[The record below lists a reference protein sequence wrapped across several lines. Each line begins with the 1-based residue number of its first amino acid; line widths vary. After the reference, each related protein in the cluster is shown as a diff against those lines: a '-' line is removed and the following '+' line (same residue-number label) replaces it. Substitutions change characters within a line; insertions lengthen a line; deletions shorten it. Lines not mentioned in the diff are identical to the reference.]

1 MTRVRLAA
9 AIQGALLAI
18 VLIGPRPVVAAA
30 PSSLELTTDAVIEVG
45 VHPTVDVRLTAGS
58 VPIAGATVEVRLD
71 GRQTKRVVTDD
82 DGRASTVLA
91 RDLAVGNYE
100 LQAVFRG
107 DAAHLAS
114 VSAVATVQVTPA
126 HLTVRTI
133 PPLPNVALLRV
144 DGGPLLTTG
153 DDGTIS
159 IPISSV
165 RRYRFEA
172 VLPPAAPDRRLAFDR
187 WSDGS
192 RDTSLS
198 VRLPGRD
205 DLAIGLQVS
214 YPVAFEYLDSTG
226 VRVDLSRLERLRIAS
241 DRGETLD
248 LEDRALTWLP
258 ANEIVRRA
266 GGLTSVPIEYRVL
279 EATVRGSNVVDR
291 GRLHFQPDGDL
302 TTWVIPLLL
311 YSLTVSGQDALFG
324 FPLGRSVQLQYPD
337 GTSESVP
344 LDERASATIAALPRG
359 NYRVVVE
366 RPEGIAVST
375 PVVLTRDQ
383 YARVPVISYLDAASV
398 LGGGIALAVALVL
411 FGGRPIGRFGRR
423 VIGKSVAIVIMVL
436 RAPVLLVLAIVRAPG
451 VAWRALRRKLSR
463 RSRMEPALA
472 PTQQPAPPPA
482 QPAPL
487 PAHQPAPSPAQP
499 MRPPT
504 QTALPSI
511 QPARASAG
519 ALTVFAGS
527 ASTAVIPF
535 EFIAPSADRSVG
547 RAPED
552 QRPLVRPIRYRRCP
566 GCGRDVRYRARLCRA
581 CSRRLR
587 KS

>member
-1 MTRVRLAA
+1 MTRPRLAA
-9 AIQGALLAI
+9 AIPAVLLAI
-18 VLIGPRPVVAAA
+18 VLIGPRPVLAAT

-45 VHPTVDVRLTAGS
+45 VHPTVDVRLTTASG
-58 VPIAGATVEVRLD
+58 PIAGATVEVRLD

-82 DGRASTVLA
+82 EGRASTVLA

-107 DAAHLAS
+107 DAAHLAT
-114 VSAVATVQVTPA
+114 VSAAATVQVSPA
-126 HLTVRTI
+126 HLSVRTL
-133 PPLPNVALLRV
+133 PPLPNVPLLRV
-144 DGGPLLTTG
+144 DGGPLLTTE
-153 DDGTIS
+153 DDGTIT

-165 RRYRFEA
+165 RRYRFEV
-172 VLPPAAPDRRLAFDR
+172 VLPPATADRRLAFDR

-192 RDTSLS
+192 RDTGLS

-226 VRVDLSRLERLRIAS
+226 ATVDPSRLERLHIAS
-241 DRGETLD
+241 DRGEAFD
-248 LEDRALTWLP
+248 LEDRASAWLP

-266 GGLTSVPIEYRVL
+266 GGLISVPIEYRVQ
-279 EATVRGSNVVDR
+279 EVTVRGSNVVDR
-291 GRLHFQPDGDL
+291 GRLHFQPDGEI
-302 TTWVIPLLL
+302 TTWVVPLLL

-324 FPLGRSVQLQYPD
+324 FPLGSSVQLLYPD

-344 LDERASATIAALPRG
+344 LDARASATVAALPRG

-383 YARVPVISYLDAASV
+383 AARVPVISYLDAASV

-423 VIGKSVAIVIMVL
+423 VLGRSAAIVVMVV
-436 RAPVLLVLAIVRAPG
+436 RAPVLLVLAILRAPG
-451 VAWRALRRKLSR
+451 VAWRALRRRLSR
-463 RSRMEPALA
+463 RPPTQPAPPPA
-472 PTQQPAPPPA
+472 QQPAPPPA
-482 QPAPL
+482 QPMQPPPPPAL
-487 PAHQPAPSPAQP
+487 PA
-499 MRPPT
+499 
-504 QTALPSI
+504 I
-511 QPARASAG
+511 QPARVSAG

-527 ASTAVIPF
+527 ASTALIPF
-535 EFIAPSADRSVG
+535 EFIAPTADRSVG
-547 RAPED
+547 RAPEEE
-552 QRPLVRPIRYRRCP
+552 RPLVRPIRYRRCP